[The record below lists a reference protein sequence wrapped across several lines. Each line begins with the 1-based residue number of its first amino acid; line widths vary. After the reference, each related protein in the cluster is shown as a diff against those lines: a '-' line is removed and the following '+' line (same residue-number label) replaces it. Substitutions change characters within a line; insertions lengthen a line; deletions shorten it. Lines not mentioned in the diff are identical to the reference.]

1 MTVNEIRQLIREVYA
16 KLSPDDRRVF
26 LAALKAKLEAG
37 Q

>member
-1 MTVNEIRQLIREVYA
+1 MTIDEIRQLIREVCS